1 MPHPIILAIWYLL
14 KLFVM
19 ILRIS
24 FDRFSV
30 NHFRFSSQKIVILF
44 RSLIWNLYDKFIIFN
59 FVVAM
64 KRMQVWKIHI
74 PVDQDQMAPL
84 KNTSKYPAAMFDAFL
99 ARGQLCQPIKC
110 DVLNIIIHIL
120 DKSVCICNLQH

>member
-1 MPHPIILAIWYLL
+1 MPHPIILAILYLL

-30 NHFRFSSQKIVILF
+30 NLFRFISQKIVIGF
-44 RSLIWNLYDKFIIFN
+44 CSLIWNLYDKFIIFN

-64 KRMQVWKIHI
+64 KRMQVWKIRI
-74 PVDQDQMAPL
+74 P
-84 KNTSKYPAAMFDAFL
+84 K
-99 ARGQLCQPIKC
+99 
-110 DVLNIIIHIL
+110 
-120 DKSVCICNLQH
+120 